1 MESRYLNYLKSNA
14 RFSAWMIVFII
25 VLVMIPVLLIS
36 KLVFVAKVLGFSLII
51 FVSFALWMWRTQT
64 ARKITRLSRVRMTI
78 NEKYWLDRHI
88 PFYHSLIKNDKRIF
102 EDRIGLFLAEIKI
115 TQIGKE
121 IPDKEVCLYVA
132 SSAIIAFW
140 GLPYWN
146 YSSLSEVLVY
156 PDNFSNENEINRS
169 GEIQEEVH
177 HGGLMNSTM
186 ILSLR
191 SLIQGFSIQN
201 DGKNVGI
208 HEFSHLLD
216 KEDGSMDGVPYMIHP
231 NDQIQWYKLIEGEI
245 NAIKKGK
252 SDINQYGGISEV
264 EFFAVLMEY
273 YREKPAMLMKKHKVL
288 YDFIHSK
295 FSAIE

>member
-1 MESRYLNYLKSNA
+1 MESKYLNYLNGKA
-14 RFSAWMIVFII
+14 RFSAWMIVFVILL
-25 VLVMIPVLLIS
+25 VLIPTLLIS
-36 KLVFVAKVLGFSLII
+36 KLVFLAKILGFSLI
-51 FVSFALWMWRTQT
+51 FFTSFALWKWRTQA
-64 ARKITRLSRVRMTI
+64 ARKITRMSRIRMTI
-78 NEKYWLDRHI
+78 NEKFWLDRHI
-88 PFYHSLIKNDKRIF
+88 PFYHSLNKGDKIIF

-115 TQIGKE
+115 TQIGRE
-121 IPDKEVCLYVA
+121 VPDKEVCLYVA

-169 GEIQEEVH
+169 GEIQGEIH

-191 SLIQGFSIQN
+191 SLIQGFSINN
-201 DGKNVGI
+201 DGRNVGV
-208 HEFSHLLD
+208 HEFTHLLD
-216 KEDGSMDGVPYMIHP
+216 KEDGCVDGVPYMIHS
-231 NDQIQWYKLIEGEI
+231 NEQIQWYKLVEEEI

-252 SDINQYGGISEV
+252 SDINQYGATSEV

-273 YREKPAMLMKKHKVL
+273 YREKPSMLLKKHKTL

-295 FSAIE
+295 FNVVE